1 MTTTSTVHVP
11 LPRGAVAALSD
22 RLDGRVVRASDD
34 AYRAAVSMFNA
45 SIDNQPELVVQAR
58 STADVSLA
66 VRAAREYG
74 MDLSVKGG
82 GHGVAG
88 QATAGRL
95 VIDLSAMRDVVV
107 EGSGV
112 LHAAGGCQWVDVD
125 VPALARGFAVPGGR
139 VTHTGVGGL
148 TLGGGQGWLSP
159 KYGLTCDNLLSAEV
173 VTADGEV
180 LLAGP
185 GGDEELLWALQ
196 GGGGNFGVVTRFDFR
211 LHEIRPVIL
220 AGLVIHPGH
229 LAADV
234 LAMYNELVHSAGP
247 DLGGAVIL
255 AAAPPAPFIPPA
267 AVGAPIAITMLS
279 WLGDAAEGER
289 VLAPL
294 RTFGPPVV
302 DLVQL
307 MPYTVL
313 QTLTDEPN
321 QPGFRNYWSA
331 GYVADLTADVIQ
343 AGMDARA
350 DMVSPLSSLI
360 FAQMGEAVNAVPED
374 ATAFPHRDGKWL
386 VHPIGMWADP
396 AEDAAET
403 AWVRNT
409 MAKLRPFESGGTYLN
424 TNSLQLEAEEVR
436 QAFGA
441 GTYTRLAAVKAMHDP
456 DDVFRHATNI
466 PPQRRG

>member
-1 MTTTSTVHVP
+1 MTTTSSVHIP
-11 LPRGAVAALSD
+11 LPRGAVAALTD
-22 RLDGRVVRASDD
+22 RIDGRVLSASDD
-34 AYRAAVSMFNA
+34 AYPAAVSLFNGA
-45 SIDNQPELVVQAR
+45 IQNQPELVVQAR
-58 STADVSLA
+58 STADVSVA
-66 VRAAREYG
+66 VRTAREYG

-107 EGSGV
+107 DGSGV

-125 VPALARGFAVPGGR
+125 VAALARGFATPGGR

-159 KYGLTCDNLLSAEV
+159 KHGLVCDNLLSAEV

-196 GGGGNFGVVTRFDFR
+196 GGGGNFGVVTCFDYR
-211 LHEIRPVIL
+211 LHVMSPVIL

-229 LAADV
+229 LTADV
-234 LAMYNELVHSAGP
+234 LAIYNQLVHSAGP

-255 AAAPPAPFIPPA
+255 ASAPPAPFVPPA
-267 AVGAPIAITMLS
+267 AVGAPITITMLS

-294 RTFGPPVV
+294 RSFGPPMA
-302 DLVQL
+302 DLVQR

-331 GYVADLTADVIQ
+331 GYVADLSEEVIQ
-343 AGMDARA
+343 AGVDATA
-350 DMVSPLSSLI
+350 MVSPLSSLI
-360 FAQMGEAVNAVPED
+360 FAQMGEAVNAVPAD
-374 ATAFPHRDGKWL
+374 ATAFSHRDAKWL
-386 VHPIGMWADP
+386 VHPVGMWADP
-396 AEDAAET
+396 ADDAADT
-403 AWVRNT
+403 AWVRDT
-409 MAKLRPFESGGTYLN
+409 MAKFRVFETGGTYLN
-424 TNSLQLEAEEVR
+424 TDSLQEDPEQVR
-436 QAFGA
+436 QAFGG
-441 GTYTRLAAVKAMHDP
+441 GTFARLAAVKGAHDP
-456 DDVFRHATNI
+456 DNVFHHAPNI
-466 PPQRRG
+466 PPQTQN